1 MSVPRERRRRRHHR
15 GGPAKAV
22 TLLLGVL
29 VATLAIGAVSA
40 VGYVVSVAASAPP
53 LSELEP
59 ADPGQ
64 NSVVL
69 AADGTRLGFIESD
82 IARRPVTSAE
92 IPQTVKDATVAIEDK
107 RFYDHRGVDFEGVV
121 RAAVKNLR
129 SGETVQ
135 GGSTLTMQL
144 VRTLYI
150 ENERTFKRK
159 IREAKLAEELENV
172 HDGRR
177 GKEWILTKYLNSV
190 PYGTVGGQEALGVE
204 AAARIYY
211 DKHAK
216 DLKLHEAAMLAGLP
230 QAPSAYSPFLYPDR
244 ARGRRD
250 QVLDAMADQGMIEPQ
265 TAQRAKARGVG
276 LDPSRYYTQRRE
288 RFFFDYVKQE
298 LIDRYGAPTV
308 RRGGLV
314 VKTTVDLRLQRAARD
329 AISGRLGFPDAPAG
343 AVVTIDPK
351 TGSIRA
357 MASSARYAD
366 RKFNLAAQGKRQ
378 PGSTF
383 KVMGLMAAVREG
395 VDPDGTSYT
404 SKRLKFTDP
413 TWGPIDVS
421 TYADSYP
428 GRISLTRATLSS
440 DNSVYT
446 QLALDV
452 GPEKIKRTARDMGI
466 KSTLKGY
473 PSEVLGGLEQGV
485 SPLEMANA
493 YATIASGGWRNRP
506 KAITKV
512 TRPDGK
518 VDDFTEP
525 RRHKAFPDGVTLEVT
540 RLLEQNVQQGTGKA
554 AQIGCPAAGKTG
566 TTDEHKDAWFVGYT
580 PRLSTAV
587 WVGYPEGG
595 VEMKTLYGGGPVA
608 GGTFPAEIWG
618 DYMRVATRSRCAD
631 FPSTPREPVALGPY
645 SGRYAQ
651 GGAPGG
657 DAEDAGQDAGFAPT
671 PVPDPTAAAEPAP
684 AEPER
689 EPETAPADTP
699 DAPADGGEAPASDG
713 GGGDGGGASPSGGFD
728 PGDYAAPAGGD

>member
-1 MSVPRERRRRRHHR
+1 MSVPRERRRRRHSR

-22 TLLLGVL
+22 SLLLGAL
-29 VATLAIGAVSA
+29 VATVGIAALGA
-40 VGYVVSVAASAPP
+40 VGYVVSVAVGAPP

-59 ADPGQ
+59 ADPGS

-82 IARRPVTSAE
+82 IARRPITSQE

-150 ENERTFKRK
+150 DNERTFKRK
-159 IREAKLAEELENV
+159 VREAKLAEELENV

-190 PYGTVGGQEALGVE
+190 PYGTVGGQDALGVQ
-204 AAARIYY
+204 AAARIYF
-211 DKHAK
+211 DKHAR

-244 ARGRRD
+244 ARARRN
-250 QVLDAMADQGMIEPQ
+250 QVLDAMAEQRMITPQ
-265 TAQRAKARGVG
+265 AAERAKRRGLG

-288 RFFFDYVKQE
+288 SFFFDYVKQE
-298 LIDRYGAPTV
+298 LIDRYGTSTV

-314 VKTTVDLRLQRAARD
+314 VKTTLDLRLQRAARK
-329 AISGRLGFPDAPAG
+329 AIAGRLGFPQAPSG
-343 AVVTIDPK
+343 AVVSIDPR

-366 RKFNLAAQGKRQ
+366 LKFNLAAQGKRQ

-383 KVMGLMAAVREG
+383 KIMGLMAAVREG
-395 VDPDGTSYT
+395 VDPDSTSYT
-404 SKRLKFTDP
+404 SRRLKFTDP
-413 TWGPIDVS
+413 RWGPIDVS

-428 GRISLTRATLSS
+428 GRITLARATLSS
-440 DNSVYT
+440 DNSVYQ
-446 QLALDV
+446 QLALDI
-452 GPEKIKRTARDMGI
+452 GPEKVKQTARDMGI
-466 KSTLKGY
+466 KSKLNGY
-473 PSEVLGGLEQGV
+473 PGEVLGGLEQGV

-493 YATIASGGWRNRP
+493 YATIASGGWRSRP

-518 VDDFTEP
+518 VDDFSQP
-525 RRHKAFPDGVTLEVT
+525 RRHKAFADGVTLEVT
-540 RLLEQNVQQGTGKA
+540 RLLEQNIQRGTGKA
-554 AQIGCPAAGKTG
+554 AAIGCPAGGKTG
-566 TTDEHKDAWFVGYT
+566 TTDAHKDAWFVGFT
-580 PRLSTAV
+580 PRLSTSV
-587 WVGYPEGG
+587 WVGYPDRGL
-595 VEMKTLYGGGPVA
+595 EMQTLYRGGPVA

-618 DYMRVATRSRCAD
+618 DYMRVATRGRCVA
-631 FPSTPREPVALGPY
+631 FPSAPRQPVALSAY
-645 SGRYAQ
+645 SGRYAR
-651 GGAPGG
+651 GGA
-657 DAEDAGQDAGFAPT
+657 
-671 PVPDPTAAAEPAP
+671 
-684 AEPER
+684 
-689 EPETAPADTP
+689 
-699 DAPADGGEAPASDG
+699 G
-713 GGGDGGGASPSGGFD
+713 GGGPGEPADEAAAPPAYEAQAETATIPAPGSQPSSDPAPSEDGETGGAGPDGGPSAGAGGEPTGGFD
-728 PGDYAAPAGGD
+728 PGDYAAPAPGE